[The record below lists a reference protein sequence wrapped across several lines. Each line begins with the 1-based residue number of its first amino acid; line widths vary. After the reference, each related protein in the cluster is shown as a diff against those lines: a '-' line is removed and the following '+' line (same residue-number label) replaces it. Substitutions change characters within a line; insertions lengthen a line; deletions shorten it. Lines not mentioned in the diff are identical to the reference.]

1 VQVQILTIGST
12 QYFNEKKPAL
22 LLDLHLD
29 LYGLHSP
36 QLAAKASYR
45 LHETCPGEDREP
57 VSRKA
62 DWIPPY
68 QVRGRLCQARTDGVR
83 GEEDTPLLAAG
94 YFI

>member
-1 VQVQILTIGST
+1 LYS
-12 QYFNEKKPAL
+12 NKKNHAL
-22 LLDLHLD
+22 LLDLHLN

-36 QLAAKASYR
+36 QLAAKGPYR

-68 QVRGRLCQARTDGVR
+68 QVRGRLCQARNDGLI
-83 GEEDTPLLAAG
+83 GEEDTPQLAAG
-94 YFI
+94 